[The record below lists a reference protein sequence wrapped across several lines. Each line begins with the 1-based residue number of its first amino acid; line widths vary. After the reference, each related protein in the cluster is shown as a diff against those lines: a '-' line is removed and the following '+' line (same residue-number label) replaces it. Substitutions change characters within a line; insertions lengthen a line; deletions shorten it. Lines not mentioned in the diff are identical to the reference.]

1 VRLALLILALAAGAC
16 ARAAPRCD
24 REAAHEIA
32 FTGAEKSETVIARSI
47 GAACNKAIGVYTL
60 LDAEARPLWSWSAPL
75 ERAYGD
81 VFPVGDHE
89 AMDDFLQRWA
99 EPTLARTPAAPEWE
113 LLAPGQ
119 SALDR
124 TTYEDLRARDLP
136 MLCHYSGA
144 ARETCV
150 FWEPAAGLAG
160 HFYDRDAEA
169 APEPDPAEAPQ

>member
-1 VRLALLILALAAGAC
+1 MLILALAVSAC

-24 REAAHEIA
+24 RQAAHEFA
-32 FTGAEKSETVIARSI
+32 FTGAEKSEIAIARSI
-47 GAACNKAIGVYTL
+47 GADCDKAIGVYTL
-60 LDAEARPLWSWSAPL
+60 LDSEARPLWSWSAPL

-81 VFPVGDHE
+81 VFPSGDTE
-89 AMDDFLQRWA
+89 AMDSFLQRWT

-119 SALDR
+119 TVLDR

-144 ARETCV
+144 ARQTCV

-160 HFYDRDAEA
+160 HFYDRDAAAEP
-169 APEPDPAEAPQ
+169 APEPEAPQ